1 MPGVPADCCSL
12 VAARGCAGASR
23 ARSLLAQA
31 AVENYY
37 VDLGVL
43 TPVYDPIYWFGLNTS
58 DGSTWNQLDR
68 TISNTFKGWGVFKPG
83 PGQQPTREP
92 NNLFDPEYCAGC
104 NYTELVT
111 GKFSAWG
118 WGDEQCGQLHP
129 VMCRSTGAYL
139 MALAAAAC

>member
-1 MPGVPADCCSL
+1 MQ
-12 VAARGCAGASR
+12 AAGGASPAGAPHPPYQWHS
-23 ARSLLAQA
+23 AAAAHPQGYLL
-31 AVENYY
+31 
-37 VDLGVL
+37 
-43 TPVYDPIYWFGLNTS
+43 PVYHQYYWFGLNTS

-111 GKFSAWG
+111 GKFSVWG